1 MDKHFSTSEIIKA
14 SDDILNTPSKSSK
27 INNIKITKNNYSSPL
42 LLVNEISKNASP
54 KANMSFINNLNKNNI
69 NINEKIKNE
78 IINEL
83 YNFFKK
89 KIRKNT
95 LKIIFDQQIKIKK
108 FQKKIEY
115 LNESKK
121 ILENNNHDLQ
131 SNLNKIIEDKKVLEN
146 NNHDLQSNLN
156 QIKEDKKI
164 LENNNHDLQSN
175 LNQII
180 EDKKILENNNHDLQS
195 NLNQII
201 EDKKILENNN
211 HDLQSNLNQIIED
224 KKVLENNNHD
234 LQSSLD
240 KIIEEKEMLIEK
252 NTRAQ
257 EELSLEKSNLLNNS
271 NNEKLTELNNKL
283 KFYQDENLRL
293 SRDLSNSQETHH
305 IIKKQLNDFEKQK
318 NQISNQIQEL
328 NNSVSKSNLITPTFV
343 NELPPE
349 ASQDLKNLNNQDMTN
364 LNETIK
370 KIFKKL

>member
-95 LKIIFDQQIKIKK
+95 LKIIFDHQIKIKK

-115 LNESKK
+115 LNES
-121 ILENNNHDLQ
+121 
-131 SNLNKIIEDKKVLEN
+131 
-146 NNHDLQSNLN
+146 
-156 QIKEDKKI
+156 KKI

-349 ASQDLKNLNNQDMTN
+349 ASQDLKNLNNQDMIN
-364 LNETIK
+364 LDETIK
-370 KIFKKL
+370 KIFRKL

>member
-83 YNFFKK
+83 YNLFKK
-89 KIRKNT
+89 KIKKNT
-95 LKIIFDQQIKIKK
+95 LKIIFDHQIEIKK

-115 LNESKK
+115 LNES
-121 ILENNNHDLQ
+121 
-131 SNLNKIIEDKKVLEN
+131 
-146 NNHDLQSNLN
+146 
-156 QIKEDKKI
+156 
-164 LENNNHDLQSN
+164 
-175 LNQII
+175 
-180 EDKKILENNNHDLQS
+180 
-195 NLNQII
+195 
-201 EDKKILENNN
+201 KKILENNN

-257 EELSLEKSNLLNNS
+257 EDLSLEKSNLLNNS

-364 LNETIK
+364 LNDTIK
-370 KIFKKL
+370 KIFRKL

>member
-1 MDKHFSTSEIIKA
+1 MDKHFSISEIIKA
-14 SDDILNTPSKSSK
+14 SDNILNTPSKSSK

-83 YNFFKK
+83 YNFLKK

-95 LKIIFDQQIKIKK
+95 LKIIFDQQIEIKK

-131 SNLNKIIEDKKVLEN
+131 SNLNKIIEDKK
-146 NNHDLQSNLN
+146 
-156 QIKEDKKI
+156 I

-175 LNQII
+175 LN
-180 EDKKILENNNHDLQS
+180 K
-195 NLNQII
+195 
-201 EDKKILENNN
+201 
-211 HDLQSNLNQIIED
+211 IIED

-328 NNSVSKSNLITPTFV
+328 NNSVSKSNLITPTFI
-343 NELPPE
+343 NELAPE

-364 LNETIK
+364 LNEEIK
-370 KIFKKL
+370 KIFRKL

>member
-1 MDKHFSTSEIIKA
+1 MDKHFSISEIIKA
-14 SDDILNTPSKSSK
+14 SDNILNTPSKSSK

-42 LLVNEISKNASP
+42 LLVNEISKNVSP

-108 FQKKIEY
+108 FQKEIEY
-115 LNESKK
+115 LNES
-121 ILENNNHDLQ
+121 
-131 SNLNKIIEDKKVLEN
+131 
-146 NNHDLQSNLN
+146 
-156 QIKEDKKI
+156 
-164 LENNNHDLQSN
+164 
-175 LNQII
+175 
-180 EDKKILENNNHDLQS
+180 KKILENNNHDLQS

>member
-1 MDKHFSTSEIIKA
+1 M
-14 SDDILNTPSKSSK
+14 
-27 INNIKITKNNYSSPL
+27 
-42 LLVNEISKNASP
+42 
-54 KANMSFINNLNKNNI
+54 
-69 NINEKIKNE
+69 
-78 IINEL
+78 
-83 YNFFKK
+83 
-89 KIRKNT
+89 
-95 LKIIFDQQIKIKK
+95 
-108 FQKKIEY
+108 
-115 LNESKK
+115 NES
-121 ILENNNHDLQ
+121 
-131 SNLNKIIEDKKVLEN
+131 
-146 NNHDLQSNLN
+146 
-156 QIKEDKKI
+156 
-164 LENNNHDLQSN
+164 
-175 LNQII
+175 
-180 EDKKILENNNHDLQS
+180 KKILENNNHDLQS

-328 NNSVSKSNLITPTFV
+328 NNSVSKSNLIEHTFV

-370 KIFKKL
+370 KIFRKL

>member
-1 MDKHFSTSEIIKA
+1 MDKHFSISEIIKA
-14 SDDILNTPSKSSK
+14 SDNILNTPSKSSK

-83 YNFFKK
+83 YNLFKK
-89 KIRKNT
+89 KIKKNT
-95 LKIIFDQQIKIKK
+95 LKIIFDQQIEIKK

-115 LNESKK
+115 LNES
-121 ILENNNHDLQ
+121 
-131 SNLNKIIEDKKVLEN
+131 
-146 NNHDLQSNLN
+146 
-156 QIKEDKKI
+156 
-164 LENNNHDLQSN
+164 
-175 LNQII
+175 
-180 EDKKILENNNHDLQS
+180 KKILENNNHDLQS

-370 KIFKKL
+370 KIFRKL

>member
-83 YNFFKK
+83 YTLLKK
-89 KIRKNT
+89 KIKKNT
-95 LKIIFDQQIKIKK
+95 LKLIFNQQIEIKK

-115 LNESKK
+115 LNES
-121 ILENNNHDLQ
+121 
-131 SNLNKIIEDKKVLEN
+131 
-146 NNHDLQSNLN
+146 
-156 QIKEDKKI
+156 
-164 LENNNHDLQSN
+164 
-175 LNQII
+175 
-180 EDKKILENNNHDLQS
+180 KKILENNNHDLQS

>member
-14 SDDILNTPSKSSK
+14 SDNILNTPSKSSK

-89 KIRKNT
+89 KIKKNT
-95 LKIIFDQQIKIKK
+95 LKIIFDQQIEIKK

-115 LNESKK
+115 LNES
-121 ILENNNHDLQ
+121 
-131 SNLNKIIEDKKVLEN
+131 
-146 NNHDLQSNLN
+146 
-156 QIKEDKKI
+156 
-164 LENNNHDLQSN
+164 
-175 LNQII
+175 
-180 EDKKILENNNHDLQS
+180 KKILENNNHDLQS

-328 NNSVSKSNLITPTFV
+328 NNSVSKSNLITPTFI
-343 NELPPE
+343 NELAPE

-364 LNETIK
+364 LNEAVK
-370 KIFKKL
+370 KIFRKL

>member
-95 LKIIFDQQIKIKK
+95 LKIIFDHQIKIKK

-115 LNESKK
+115 LNES
-121 ILENNNHDLQ
+121 
-131 SNLNKIIEDKKVLEN
+131 
-146 NNHDLQSNLN
+146 
-156 QIKEDKKI
+156 KKI

-328 NNSVSKSNLITPTFV
+328 NNSVSKSNLLTPTFV

-364 LNETIK
+364 LNDTIK

>member
-1 MDKHFSTSEIIKA
+1 MDKQFSISEIIKA

-42 LLVNEISKNASP
+42 LLVNEISKNVSP

-89 KIRKNT
+89 KIKKNT
-95 LKIIFDQQIKIKK
+95 LKLIFDQQIKIKK
-108 FQKKIEY
+108 FQKEIEY
-115 LNESKK
+115 LNES
-121 ILENNNHDLQ
+121 
-131 SNLNKIIEDKKVLEN
+131 
-146 NNHDLQSNLN
+146 
-156 QIKEDKKI
+156 
-164 LENNNHDLQSN
+164 
-175 LNQII
+175 
-180 EDKKILENNNHDLQS
+180 KKILENNNHDLQS

-328 NNSVSKSNLITPTFV
+328 NNSVSKSNLIEHTFV

>member
-1 MDKHFSTSEIIKA
+1 MDKHFSISEIIKA

-27 INNIKITKNNYSSPL
+27 INNIKTTKNNYSSPL

-89 KIRKNT
+89 KIKKNT
-95 LKIIFDQQIKIKK
+95 IKLIFDQQIEIKK

-115 LNESKK
+115 LNES
-121 ILENNNHDLQ
+121 
-131 SNLNKIIEDKKVLEN
+131 
-146 NNHDLQSNLN
+146 
-156 QIKEDKKI
+156 
-164 LENNNHDLQSN
+164 
-175 LNQII
+175 
-180 EDKKILENNNHDLQS
+180 KKILENNNHDLQS

-240 KIIEEKEMLIEK
+240 QIIREKEMLIEK

-343 NELPPE
+343 SELPPE

>member
-54 KANMSFINNLNKNNI
+54 KANMSFINNLNKSNI

-108 FQKKIEY
+108 FQKEIEY

-131 SNLNKIIEDKKVLEN
+131 SNLNK
-146 NNHDLQSNLN
+146 
-156 QIKEDKKI
+156 
-164 LENNNHDLQSN
+164 
-175 LNQII
+175 II

-328 NNSVSKSNLITPTFV
+328 NNSVSKSNLLTPTFV

>member
-83 YNFFKK
+83 YNLFKK
-89 KIRKNT
+89 KIKKNT
-95 LKIIFDQQIKIKK
+95 LKIIFDQQIEIKK

-115 LNESKK
+115 LNES
-121 ILENNNHDLQ
+121 
-131 SNLNKIIEDKKVLEN
+131 
-146 NNHDLQSNLN
+146 
-156 QIKEDKKI
+156 
-164 LENNNHDLQSN
+164 
-175 LNQII
+175 
-180 EDKKILENNNHDLQS
+180 KKILENNNHDLQS

-318 NQISNQIQEL
+318 NQISSQIQEL
-328 NNSVSKSNLITPTFV
+328 NNSVSKSNLIEHTFV

>member
-1 MDKHFSTSEIIKA
+1 MDKHFSISEIIKA

-42 LLVNEISKNASP
+42 LLVNEISKNVSP

-89 KIRKNT
+89 KIKKNT
-95 LKIIFDQQIKIKK
+95 LKLIFDQQIKIKK
-108 FQKKIEY
+108 FQKEIEY
-115 LNESKK
+115 LNES
-121 ILENNNHDLQ
+121 
-131 SNLNKIIEDKKVLEN
+131 
-146 NNHDLQSNLN
+146 
-156 QIKEDKKI
+156 KKI

-328 NNSVSKSNLITPTFV
+328 NNSVSKSNLIEHTFV

-349 ASQDLKNLNNQDMTN
+349 ASQDLKNLNNQDITN

>member
-1 MDKHFSTSEIIKA
+1 MDKHFSISEIIKA

-95 LKIIFDQQIKIKK
+95 LKIIFDQQIEIKK

-131 SNLNKIIEDKKVLEN
+131 SNLNK
-146 NNHDLQSNLN
+146 
-156 QIKEDKKI
+156 
-164 LENNNHDLQSN
+164 
-175 LNQII
+175 
-180 EDKKILENNNHDLQS
+180 
-195 NLNQII
+195 II

>member
-1 MDKHFSTSEIIKA
+1 MDKHFSISEIIKA

-95 LKIIFDQQIKIKK
+95 LKIIFDQQIEIKK

-131 SNLNKIIEDKKVLEN
+131 SNLNK
-146 NNHDLQSNLN
+146 
-156 QIKEDKKI
+156 
-164 LENNNHDLQSN
+164 
-175 LNQII
+175 
-180 EDKKILENNNHDLQS
+180 
-195 NLNQII
+195 
-201 EDKKILENNN
+201 
-211 HDLQSNLNQIIED
+211 IIED

-328 NNSVSKSNLITPTFV
+328 NNSVSKSNLITPTFI
-343 NELPPE
+343 NELAPE

-364 LNETIK
+364 LNEKIK
-370 KIFKKL
+370 KIFRKL

>member
-83 YNFFKK
+83 YNLFKK
-89 KIRKNT
+89 KIKKNT
-95 LKIIFDQQIKIKK
+95 LKIIFDQQIEIKK

-115 LNESKK
+115 LNES
-121 ILENNNHDLQ
+121 
-131 SNLNKIIEDKKVLEN
+131 
-146 NNHDLQSNLN
+146 
-156 QIKEDKKI
+156 
-164 LENNNHDLQSN
+164 
-175 LNQII
+175 
-180 EDKKILENNNHDLQS
+180 
-195 NLNQII
+195 
-201 EDKKILENNN
+201 KKILENNN

-257 EELSLEKSNLLNNS
+257 EDLSLEKSNLLNNS

-370 KIFKKL
+370 KIFRKL

>member
-1 MDKHFSTSEIIKA
+1 MDKHFSISEIIKA
-14 SDDILNTPSKSSK
+14 SDDILNRPSKSSK

-42 LLVNEISKNASP
+42 LLVNEISKNVSP

-89 KIRKNT
+89 KIKKNT
-95 LKIIFDQQIKIKK
+95 LKLIFDKQIKIKK
-108 FQKKIEY
+108 FQKEIEY
-115 LNESKK
+115 LNES
-121 ILENNNHDLQ
+121 
-131 SNLNKIIEDKKVLEN
+131 
-146 NNHDLQSNLN
+146 
-156 QIKEDKKI
+156 
-164 LENNNHDLQSN
+164 
-175 LNQII
+175 
-180 EDKKILENNNHDLQS
+180 KKILENNNHDLQS

-240 KIIEEKEMLIEK
+240 KIIEEKEMFIEK
-252 NTRAQ
+252 NTREQ

-328 NNSVSKSNLITPTFV
+328 NNSVSKSNLIAHTFV

>member
-1 MDKHFSTSEIIKA
+1 MDKHFSISEIIKA

-42 LLVNEISKNASP
+42 LLVNEISKNVSP

-89 KIRKNT
+89 KIKKNT
-95 LKIIFDQQIKIKK
+95 VKLIFDQQIKIIK
-108 FQKKIEY
+108 FQKEIEY
-115 LNESKK
+115 FNES
-121 ILENNNHDLQ
+121 
-131 SNLNKIIEDKKVLEN
+131 
-146 NNHDLQSNLN
+146 
-156 QIKEDKKI
+156 
-164 LENNNHDLQSN
+164 
-175 LNQII
+175 
-180 EDKKILENNNHDLQS
+180 KKILENNNHDLQS

-328 NNSVSKSNLITPTFV
+328 NNSVSKSNLIAHTFV
-343 NELPPE
+343 KELPPE

>member
-1 MDKHFSTSEIIKA
+1 MDKHFSTSEIIEA

-83 YNFFKK
+83 YNLFKK
-89 KIRKNT
+89 KIKKNT
-95 LKIIFDQQIKIKK
+95 LKIIFDQQIEIKK

-115 LNESKK
+115 LNES
-121 ILENNNHDLQ
+121 
-131 SNLNKIIEDKKVLEN
+131 
-146 NNHDLQSNLN
+146 
-156 QIKEDKKI
+156 
-164 LENNNHDLQSN
+164 
-175 LNQII
+175 
-180 EDKKILENNNHDLQS
+180 
-195 NLNQII
+195 
-201 EDKKILENNN
+201 KKILENNN

-257 EELSLEKSNLLNNS
+257 EDLSLEKSNLLNNS

-328 NNSVSKSNLITPTFV
+328 NNSVSKSNLITPTFI

>member
-1 MDKHFSTSEIIKA
+1 MDKHFSISEIIKA

-42 LLVNEISKNASP
+42 LLVNEISKNVSP

-89 KIRKNT
+89 KIKKNT
-95 LKIIFDQQIKIKK
+95 IKLIFDQQIKIEK
-108 FQKKIEY
+108 FQKEIEY
-115 LNESKK
+115 LNES
-121 ILENNNHDLQ
+121 
-131 SNLNKIIEDKKVLEN
+131 
-146 NNHDLQSNLN
+146 
-156 QIKEDKKI
+156 
-164 LENNNHDLQSN
+164 
-175 LNQII
+175 
-180 EDKKILENNNHDLQS
+180 KKILENNNHDLQS

-328 NNSVSKSNLITPTFV
+328 NNSVSKSNLIAHTFV
-343 NELPPE
+343 KELPPE

>member
-1 MDKHFSTSEIIKA
+1 MDKHFSISEIIKA
-14 SDDILNTPSKSSK
+14 SDNILNTPSKSSK

-83 YNFFKK
+83 YNFLKK

-95 LKIIFDQQIKIKK
+95 LKIIFDQQIEIKK

-131 SNLNKIIEDKKVLEN
+131 SNLNKIIEDKK
-146 NNHDLQSNLN
+146 
-156 QIKEDKKI
+156 I

-175 LNQII
+175 LNKII
-180 EDKKILENNNHDLQS
+180 EDKKI
-195 NLNQII
+195 
-201 EDKKILENNN
+201 
-211 HDLQSNLNQIIED
+211 
-224 KKVLENNNHD
+224 LENNNHD

-370 KIFKKL
+370 KIFRKL

>member
-1 MDKHFSTSEIIKA
+1 MDKHFSISEIIKA

-42 LLVNEISKNASP
+42 LLVNEISKNVSP

-83 YNFFKK
+83 YNFLKK
-89 KIRKNT
+89 KIKKNT
-95 LKIIFDQQIKIKK
+95 IKLIFDQQIKIKK
-108 FQKKIEY
+108 FQKEIEY
-115 LNESKK
+115 LNES
-121 ILENNNHDLQ
+121 
-131 SNLNKIIEDKKVLEN
+131 
-146 NNHDLQSNLN
+146 
-156 QIKEDKKI
+156 KKI

-328 NNSVSKSNLITPTFV
+328 NNSVSKSNLIEHTFV

>member
-83 YNFFKK
+83 YNLFKK
-89 KIRKNT
+89 KIKKNT
-95 LKIIFDQQIKIKK
+95 LKIIFDQQIEIKK

-115 LNESKK
+115 LNES
-121 ILENNNHDLQ
+121 
-131 SNLNKIIEDKKVLEN
+131 
-146 NNHDLQSNLN
+146 
-156 QIKEDKKI
+156 
-164 LENNNHDLQSN
+164 
-175 LNQII
+175 
-180 EDKKILENNNHDLQS
+180 
-195 NLNQII
+195 
-201 EDKKILENNN
+201 KKILENNN

-370 KIFKKL
+370 KIFRKL

>member
-83 YNFFKK
+83 YNLFKK
-89 KIRKNT
+89 KIKKNT
-95 LKIIFDQQIKIKK
+95 LKIIFDHQIEIKK

-115 LNESKK
+115 LNES
-121 ILENNNHDLQ
+121 
-131 SNLNKIIEDKKVLEN
+131 
-146 NNHDLQSNLN
+146 
-156 QIKEDKKI
+156 
-164 LENNNHDLQSN
+164 
-175 LNQII
+175 
-180 EDKKILENNNHDLQS
+180 
-195 NLNQII
+195 
-201 EDKKILENNN
+201 KKILENNN

-328 NNSVSKSNLITPTFV
+328 NNSVSKSNLIEHTFV

>member
-1 MDKHFSTSEIIKA
+1 MDKHFSISEIIKA

-42 LLVNEISKNASP
+42 LLVNEISKNVSP

-89 KIRKNT
+89 KIKKNT

-108 FQKKIEY
+108 FQKEIEY
-115 LNESKK
+115 LNES
-121 ILENNNHDLQ
+121 
-131 SNLNKIIEDKKVLEN
+131 
-146 NNHDLQSNLN
+146 
-156 QIKEDKKI
+156 
-164 LENNNHDLQSN
+164 
-175 LNQII
+175 
-180 EDKKILENNNHDLQS
+180 KKILENNNHDLQS

-328 NNSVSKSNLITPTFV
+328 NNSVSKSNLIEHTFV

>member
-89 KIRKNT
+89 KIKKNT
-95 LKIIFDQQIKIKK
+95 LKIIFDQQIEIKK

-115 LNESKK
+115 LNES
-121 ILENNNHDLQ
+121 
-131 SNLNKIIEDKKVLEN
+131 
-146 NNHDLQSNLN
+146 
-156 QIKEDKKI
+156 
-164 LENNNHDLQSN
+164 
-175 LNQII
+175 
-180 EDKKILENNNHDLQS
+180 KKILENNNHDLQS

>member
-1 MDKHFSTSEIIKA
+1 MDKHFSISEIIKA
-14 SDDILNTPSKSSK
+14 SDNILNTPSKSSK

-83 YNFFKK
+83 YNFLKK

-95 LKIIFDQQIKIKK
+95 LKIIFDQQIEIKK

-131 SNLNKIIEDKKVLEN
+131 SNLNK
-146 NNHDLQSNLN
+146 
-156 QIKEDKKI
+156 
-164 LENNNHDLQSN
+164 
-175 LNQII
+175 
-180 EDKKILENNNHDLQS
+180 
-195 NLNQII
+195 
-201 EDKKILENNN
+201 
-211 HDLQSNLNQIIED
+211 IIED

-328 NNSVSKSNLITPTFV
+328 NNSVSKSNLLTPTFV
-343 NELPPE
+343 NELAPE
-349 ASQDLKNLNNQDMTN
+349 ASQDLKNLNNKDMTN
-364 LNETIK
+364 LNEKIK
-370 KIFKKL
+370 KIFSKL

>member
-1 MDKHFSTSEIIKA
+1 MDKHFSISEIIGA
-14 SDDILNTPSKSSK
+14 SDNILNTPSKSSK

-89 KIRKNT
+89 KIKKNT
-95 LKIIFDQQIKIKK
+95 LKIIFDQQIEIKK

-115 LNESKK
+115 LNES
-121 ILENNNHDLQ
+121 
-131 SNLNKIIEDKKVLEN
+131 
-146 NNHDLQSNLN
+146 
-156 QIKEDKKI
+156 
-164 LENNNHDLQSN
+164 
-175 LNQII
+175 
-180 EDKKILENNNHDLQS
+180 
-195 NLNQII
+195 
-201 EDKKILENNN
+201 KKILENNN

-328 NNSVSKSNLITPTFV
+328 NNSVSKSNLITPTFI
-343 NELPPE
+343 NELAPE

-370 KIFKKL
+370 KIFRKL

>member
-1 MDKHFSTSEIIKA
+1 MDKHFSISEIIKA
-14 SDDILNTPSKSSK
+14 SDNILNTPSKSSK

-42 LLVNEISKNASP
+42 LLVNEISENASP

-95 LKIIFDQQIKIKK
+95 LKIIFDQQIEIKK

-115 LNESKK
+115 LNES
-121 ILENNNHDLQ
+121 
-131 SNLNKIIEDKKVLEN
+131 
-146 NNHDLQSNLN
+146 
-156 QIKEDKKI
+156 
-164 LENNNHDLQSN
+164 
-175 LNQII
+175 
-180 EDKKILENNNHDLQS
+180 KKILENNNHDLQS

-257 EELSLEKSNLLNNS
+257 EDLSLEKSNLLNNS

-349 ASQDLKNLNNQDMTN
+349 ASQDLKNLNNKDMTN
-364 LNETIK
+364 LNEKIK
-370 KIFKKL
+370 KIFIKL

>member
-95 LKIIFDQQIKIKK
+95 LKIIFDQQIEIKK

-115 LNESKK
+115 LNES
-121 ILENNNHDLQ
+121 
-131 SNLNKIIEDKKVLEN
+131 
-146 NNHDLQSNLN
+146 
-156 QIKEDKKI
+156 
-164 LENNNHDLQSN
+164 
-175 LNQII
+175 
-180 EDKKILENNNHDLQS
+180 
-195 NLNQII
+195 
-201 EDKKILENNN
+201 KKILENNN

-257 EELSLEKSNLLNNS
+257 EKLSLEKSNLLNNS

-328 NNSVSKSNLITPTFV
+328 NNSVSKSNLIEHTFV

-364 LNETIK
+364 LNEEIK
-370 KIFKKL
+370 KIFRKL

>member
-14 SDDILNTPSKSSK
+14 SDNILNTPSKSSK
-27 INNIKITKNNYSSPL
+27 INNIKITKNNYSSAL
-42 LLVNEISKNASP
+42 LLVNEVSKNASP

-115 LNESKK
+115 LNESR
-121 ILENNNHDLQ
+121 
-131 SNLNKIIEDKKVLEN
+131 
-146 NNHDLQSNLN
+146 
-156 QIKEDKKI
+156 
-164 LENNNHDLQSN
+164 
-175 LNQII
+175 
-180 EDKKILENNNHDLQS
+180 KILENNNHDLQS

-328 NNSVSKSNLITPTFV
+328 NNSVSKSNLIEHTFV

-370 KIFKKL
+370 EIFRKL

>member
-89 KIRKNT
+89 KIKKNT
-95 LKIIFDQQIKIKK
+95 LKIIFDQQIEIKK

-115 LNESKK
+115 LNES
-121 ILENNNHDLQ
+121 
-131 SNLNKIIEDKKVLEN
+131 
-146 NNHDLQSNLN
+146 
-156 QIKEDKKI
+156 KKI

-328 NNSVSKSNLITPTFV
+328 NNSVSKSNLITPTFI
-343 NELPPE
+343 NELAPE

-364 LNETIK
+364 LNEKIK
-370 KIFKKL
+370 KIFRKL

>member
-146 NNHDLQSNLN
+146 NNHDLQS
-156 QIKEDKKI
+156 
-164 LENNNHDLQSN
+164 
-175 LNQII
+175 
-180 EDKKILENNNHDLQS
+180 
-195 NLNQII
+195 
-201 EDKKILENNN
+201 
-211 HDLQSNLNQIIED
+211 
-224 KKVLENNNHD
+224 
-234 LQSSLD
+234 SLD

-343 NELPPE
+343 NELAPE

-364 LNETIK
+364 LNEAIK
-370 KIFKKL
+370 KTNIF

>member
-131 SNLNKIIEDKKVLEN
+131 SNLN
-146 NNHDLQSNLN
+146 
-156 QIKEDKKI
+156 
-164 LENNNHDLQSN
+164 
-175 LNQII
+175 
-180 EDKKILENNNHDLQS
+180 
-195 NLNQII
+195 QII

-240 KIIEEKEMLIEK
+240 KIIKEKEMLIEK
-252 NTRAQ
+252 NTRSQ

-343 NELPPE
+343 NELAPE

-370 KIFKKL
+370 KIFSKL

>member
-1 MDKHFSTSEIIKA
+1 MDKHFSISEIIKA
-14 SDDILNTPSKSSK
+14 SDNILNTPFKSSK

-89 KIRKNT
+89 KIKKNT
-95 LKIIFDQQIKIKK
+95 LKLIFDKQIKIKK

-115 LNESKK
+115 LNES
-121 ILENNNHDLQ
+121 
-131 SNLNKIIEDKKVLEN
+131 
-146 NNHDLQSNLN
+146 
-156 QIKEDKKI
+156 KKI

-328 NNSVSKSNLITPTFV
+328 NNSVSKSNLITPTFI
-343 NELPPE
+343 NELAPE

-370 KIFKKL
+370 KIFRKL

>member
-83 YNFFKK
+83 YNLFKK
-89 KIRKNT
+89 KIKKNT
-95 LKIIFDQQIKIKK
+95 LKIIFDQQIEIKK

-146 NNHDLQSNLN
+146 NNHDLQS
-156 QIKEDKKI
+156 
-164 LENNNHDLQSN
+164 
-175 LNQII
+175 
-180 EDKKILENNNHDLQS
+180 
-195 NLNQII
+195 
-201 EDKKILENNN
+201 
-211 HDLQSNLNQIIED
+211 
-224 KKVLENNNHD
+224 
-234 LQSSLD
+234 SLD
-240 KIIEEKEMLIEK
+240 KIIKEKEMLIEK
-252 NTRAQ
+252 NTRSQ

-328 NNSVSKSNLITPTFV
+328 NNSVSKSNLITPTFI
-343 NELPPE
+343 NELAPE

-364 LNETIK
+364 LNEKIK
-370 KIFKKL
+370 KIFRKL

>member
-89 KIRKNT
+89 KIKKNT
-95 LKIIFDQQIKIKK
+95 LKIIFDQQIEIKK

-115 LNESKK
+115 LNES
-121 ILENNNHDLQ
+121 
-131 SNLNKIIEDKKVLEN
+131 
-146 NNHDLQSNLN
+146 
-156 QIKEDKKI
+156 
-164 LENNNHDLQSN
+164 
-175 LNQII
+175 
-180 EDKKILENNNHDLQS
+180 
-195 NLNQII
+195 
-201 EDKKILENNN
+201 KKILENNN

-343 NELPPE
+343 NELAPE

-364 LNETIK
+364 LNEAIK
-370 KIFKKL
+370 KIFRKL